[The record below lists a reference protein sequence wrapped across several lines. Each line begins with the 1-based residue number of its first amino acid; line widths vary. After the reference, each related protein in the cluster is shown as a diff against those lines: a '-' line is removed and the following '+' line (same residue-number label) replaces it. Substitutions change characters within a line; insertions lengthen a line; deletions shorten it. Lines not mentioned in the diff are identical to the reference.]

1 MLVFGM
7 REIVLAVFAFVL
19 GAIVGSFLNACIHRM
34 PRGLRLDEPKRS
46 FCPSCNTTI
55 RWYHNLPLVSWL
67 WLRGRCSY
75 CGVPIAFRYF
85 LVELITALAF
95 LWVWMT
101 FPPAVAVAYW
111 VFLALLITATFIDF
125 EHYIIP
131 DEITLGG
138 AAAGIVASTVLPE
151 LMNQSTW
158 WLGGLVSLGSAALG
172 YGVLW
177 LVVEGGKRAFGKKRL
192 PVDPP
197 ESMLLAVAE
206 DKIELTL
213 GNEAWELEEIFSRES
228 DELVIE
234 GRQWKVD
241 GKPCPDGALRL
252 RYDRWIANGR
262 EQMLDQPAR
271 IEGVVHSVTI
281 PREAMGFG
289 DVKFMACIG
298 AFLGWQALLLVV
310 MVSSI
315 VGAFVGAGTLLVT
328 RGKSGG
334 KIPFGPYLALG
345 AIVWMLCGPALFDW
359 YLGLLRPV
367 LP

>member
-1 MLVFGM
+1 M
-7 REIVLAVFAFVL
+7 
-19 GAIVGSFLNACIHRM
+19 GSFLNACIHRM
-34 PRGLRLDEPKRS
+34 PRNLRLDEPKRS

-67 WLRGRCSY
+67 WLRGKCGY
-75 CGVPIAFRYF
+75 CGAPIAFRYF
-85 LVELITALAF
+85 LVELLTALAF
-95 LWVWMT
+95 LWVWLA

-151 LMNQSTW
+151 LMGQTTW
-158 WLGGLVSLGSAALG
+158 WQGGGISLASAALG

-177 LVVEGGKRAFGKKRL
+177 AVVEGGKRAFGKKRL
-192 PVDPP
+192 LVDPP
-197 ESMLLAVAE
+197 EPLVFTIDGEKAE
-206 DKIELTL
+206 LSL
-213 GNEAWELEEIFSRES
+213 GGEQWEPEEIFSRES
-228 DELVIE
+228 DELILD
-234 GRQWKVD
+234 GKKWKVD
-241 GKPCPDGALRL
+241 GKTIADGAVRL
-252 RYDRWIANGR
+252 RYDRLIIDGR
-262 EQMLDQPAR
+262 ERLLDKPIR
-271 IEGVVHSVTI
+271 ITGKVHAVTI

-298 AFLGWQALLLVV
+298 AFLGWQSLLLVI
-310 MVSSI
+310 MVSSV
-315 VGAFVGAGTLLVT
+315 VGAFVGAGTLLIS

-345 AIVWMLCGPALFDW
+345 ALVWMACGPNLVSW
-359 YLGLLRPV
+359 YFELLRPPV
-367 LP
+367 P